1 MSLNLHAQHLRSA
14 SRGLL
19 YVLIFFLPLLAL
31 PFTPEPLE
39 INKQTLILL
48 LSFAAALAW
57 IGSQLV
63 DGRVR
68 FKRGLMYFSPIL
80 ILIAYLLPAIS
91 SVSPYLSWVG
101 AHRQEYT
108 SALTALGCAVLIIVL
123 INSFTARRHHQI
135 LHAVLIFSTSAVV
148 LLAFLSFFGVQ
159 IFSALG
165 LALAF
170 NTVGTFTNFVVF
182 LIVMNSFFVCAFI
195 SHRPHDS
202 ILNDGSLGA
211 VERCLIIALSVSV
224 FFFLLVLDYWPLWL
238 LFAAS
243 VSVPFVFVFFRAED
257 FPSQKRLMFPLV
269 LILAALP
276 FWFFLHGISF
286 KQTPLEITPNLDV
299 SLTVA
304 QATLQKF
311 SSNLGSGPG
320 TYAIDHAMFRDSLIN
335 QTDFWDTRFD
345 RANSHALTMLATL
358 GVFGSTLLALFVVLV
373 CSRSIYQVLQPR
385 DRSQWLES
393 FVHFTPWLVIVLSA
407 FFFPWDMTLMGG
419 FAIFSGL
426 LISQTM
432 TREVSFSFHRSPFFK
447 LACST
452 IFALLSFVFL
462 VGIFA
467 TAQRYMAEVAY
478 AHALQID
485 RAGGN
490 IQEMV
495 ESLDRAAR
503 LNKYHDTYYRS
514 LGDALL
520 LRLGEELSGVSS
532 VDTLTPESS
541 RYVQSLVASV
551 VNAHARA
558 TELSP
563 FNVANW
569 LARGRAYREL
579 IPVMGQASE
588 FAVENHEQAA
598 LLDPMNPGV
607 VTELGRTY
615 MAGAQAARPLTASP
629 DSVAAA
635 EAQAKFSQYLSNAEQ
650 TFGRA
655 IQLKQNYAPAHFE
668 LAFVYEAQG
677 RMDEAVKKME
687 AVVAYNPLDV
697 GARFQLGML
706 YLRRNAQGDM
716 GHAQVVLERAVEL
729 SPKYS
734 NARWYLAFIYEAQ
747 GDIASAVRE
756 VEEVLELNPGNKLVE
771 ARLEKLLSGHVATEL
786 PEAIE

>member
-1 MSLNLHAQHLRSA
+1 MSSNSHSQYLQSA

-19 YVLIFFLPLLAL
+19 YVLIFLLPLLVL

-48 LSFAAALAW
+48 LSFASAITWLA
-57 IGSQLV
+57 SQLV
-63 DGRVR
+63 DGRAR
-68 FKRGLMYFSPIL
+68 FKRGWMYFSPIL
-80 ILIAYLLPAIS
+80 VLIAYLLPAIS
-91 SVSPYLSWVG
+91 SISPYLSWVG

-108 SALTALGCAVLIIVL
+108 SALTALGCAVLISVL
-123 INSFTARRHHQI
+123 INSFTSRRHHQI
-135 LHAVLIFSTSAVV
+135 LHAVLIFSTSIVT
-148 LLAFLSFFGVQ
+148 LLAFLSFFGVPF
-159 IFSALG
+159 FSALG

-182 LIVMNSFFVCAFI
+182 LIVMNSFFVCAYI
-195 SHRPHDS
+195 SHRQHDS
-202 ILNDGSLGA
+202 ILNDGALG
-211 VERCLIIALSVSV
+211 VIERCLIVALSVSA

-238 LFAAS
+238 LFATS
-243 VSVPFVFVFFRAED
+243 VSVPFVFVFFRADD
-257 FPSQKRLMFPLV
+257 FPSQKRLLFPLA
-269 LILAALP
+269 LLLAALP
-276 FWFFLHGISF
+276 FWFFLRGIPF
-286 KQTPLEITPNLDV
+286 KQTPLEITPNLDA

-304 QATLQKF
+304 QSTLQKF

-320 TYAIDHAMFRDSLIN
+320 TYAIDHAMFRDRLIN

-345 RANSHALTMLATL
+345 RANSHAITMLATL
-358 GVFGSTLLALFVVLV
+358 GVFGSTLLALFVVLIL
-373 CSRSIYQVLQPR
+373 SRSIYQVLQPR

-393 FVHFTPWLVIVLSA
+393 FVHFAPWFVIVLSA
-407 FFFPWDMTLMGG
+407 FFFPWDMTLTGS

-432 TREVSFSFHRSPFFK
+432 TREASLSFHHSSVCK
-447 LACST
+447 LACAFA
-452 IFALLSFVFL
+452 FALLSFVFL

-467 TAQRYMAEVAY
+467 TTQRYMAEVAF
-478 AHALQID
+478 ARAVKID
-485 RAGGN
+485 RAGGD

-495 ESLDRAAR
+495 EQLDRAAR

-520 LRLGEELSGVSS
+520 LRLSEELSAISS

-541 RYVQSLVASV
+541 KYVQSLVASV
-551 VNAHARA
+551 VNAHTRA
-558 TELSP
+558 TEMSP

-588 FAVENHEQAA
+588 FAIQSHVRAVE
-598 LLDPMNPGV
+598 LDPMNPGV
-607 VTELGRTY
+607 ATELGRTY
-615 MAGAQAARPLTASP
+615 MAGAQAARPLTASSDP
-629 DSVAAA
+629 VAAA
-635 EAQAKFSQYLSNAEQ
+635 DARAKFAQHLSNAEH

-655 IQLKQNYAPAHFE
+655 IELKPNYAPAHFE

-677 RMDEAVKKME
+677 LMDEAVKKME
-687 AVVAYNPLDV
+687 AVASYNPLDV
-697 GARFQLGML
+697 GAQFQLGML
-706 YLRRNAQGDM
+706 YLRRDAQGDIAL
-716 GHAQVVLERAVEL
+716 AQVVLERAVEL

-734 NARWYLAFIYEAQ
+734 NARWYLASIYEGQ
-747 GDIASAVRE
+747 GDIAAAVRE
-756 VEEVLELNPGNKLVE
+756 VGEVLELNPGNKLVE
-771 ARLEKLLSGHVATEL
+771 ARLERLLSGQIATEL